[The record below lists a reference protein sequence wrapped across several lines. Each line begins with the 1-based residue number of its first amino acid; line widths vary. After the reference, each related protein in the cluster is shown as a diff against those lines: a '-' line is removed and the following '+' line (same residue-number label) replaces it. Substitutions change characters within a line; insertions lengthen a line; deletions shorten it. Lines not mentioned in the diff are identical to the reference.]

1 MKKIYITFFVA
12 IICCGTVI
20 AQEYPQQPSVQP
32 KAPLQQQEEKSSRRT
47 VRETENHASF
57 DLSTNLFDWADFG
70 TINIDAAYSFSRH
83 FSAQIGAK
91 FNGWQFK
98 NPDGPTYLTKNQ
110 QKSVSLGFRYWP
122 WYVYSGWWICLKGQ
136 YCDFSECGVWRQP
149 LDEGK
154 AVGAGLSTGYTIMIG
169 EHFNIEL
176 GAGGWGGKLLEH
188 NLWNCPDEK
197 AEGAEPRVS
206 GPKTFIAVN
215 DLNISL
221 HWLF

>member
-1 MKKIYITFFVA
+1 MKKFITILFIFIA
-12 IICCGTVI
+12 ASAF
-20 AQEYPQQPSVQP
+20 AQEPQAGRPEQARQNQPERV
-32 KAPLQQQEEKSSRRT
+32 RRT

-70 TINIDAAYSFSRH
+70 TINVDAAYSFSRH
-83 FSAQIGAK
+83 FTAQIGAK

-98 NPDGPTYLTKNQ
+98 NPEGPTFLTQNQ
-110 QKSVSLGFRYWP
+110 QKSVSLGVRYWP

-136 YCDFSECGVWRQP
+136 YCDFSECGVWRQA

-154 AVGAGLSTGYTIMIG
+154 ALGAGLSFGYTIMLT
-169 EHFNIEL
+169 EHFNLEI

-197 AEGAEPRVS
+197 DVAEPRVS
-206 GPKTFIAVN
+206 GPKTFVAVN